1 MVYKYQNIFYSMT
14 KIQFLFVSLLILLL
28 TSCGSSKKAAAVS
41 KVEFELEK
49 QYQLYKGV
57 PYKYGGTDRRGFDC
71 SGFVG
76 KVYKDGLKTQL
87 PRMTKDMATMGKKV
101 SKHSL
106 KPGDLIFFRPS
117 RKYRHV
123 GIYVGDNLFMHSSTS
138 KGIIKSK
145 LDNVYW
151 KKKFRYAKR
160 ILIY

>member
-1 MVYKYQNIFYSMT
+1 MCNRFNSMT
-14 KIQFLFVSLLILLL
+14 KIQFLIISVLLHIL
-28 TSCGSSKKAAAVS
+28 TSCGASKKAAAVA
-41 KVEFELEK
+41 KVELELEK

-57 PYKYGGTDRRGFDC
+57 PYKWGGMDRRGFDC

-76 KVYKDGLKTQL
+76 TVYKEGLKTQL
-87 PRMTKDMATMGKKV
+87 PRTTKDIASMGRKV
-101 SKHSL
+101 SKHKL
-106 KPGDLIFFRPS
+106 KPGDLVFFRPS

-138 KGIIKSK
+138 KGIMKSN

>member
-1 MVYKYQNIFYSMT
+1 MCNRFNSMT
-14 KIQFLFVSLLILLL
+14 KIQFLIISVLLLIL
-28 TSCGSSKKAAAVS
+28 TSCGASKKAAAVA
-41 KVEFELEK
+41 KVELELEK

-57 PYKYGGTDRRGFDC
+57 PYKWGGMDRRGFDC

-76 KVYKDGLKTQL
+76 KVYKEGLKTQL
-87 PRMTKDMATMGKKV
+87 PRTTKDIASMGRKV
-101 SKHSL
+101 SKHKL
-106 KPGDLIFFRPS
+106 KPGDLVFFRPS

-138 KGIIKSK
+138 KGIMKSN

>member
-1 MVYKYQNIFYSMT
+1 MR
-14 KIQFLFVSLLILLL
+14 KIQIALIFLIVIAL
-28 TSCGSSKKAAAVS
+28 TSCGASKKAAAVA
-41 KVEFELEK
+41 KVESELEK
-49 QYQLYKGV
+49 QFQLYKGV

-87 PRMTKDMATMGKKV
+87 PRTTKEIATMGRKV
-101 SKHSL
+101 SKHRL
-106 KPGDLIFFRPS
+106 KPGDLVFFRPS

-138 KGIIKSK
+138 KGIMKSN